1 MLMDELQDIFKKYN
15 QYDLFEE
22 SRMKILLLKESY
34 ENDKEFYILIE
45 ETLLVGKQEGKTRI
59 SQEDFFKTFM
69 KIRDELR
76 DDEAF
81 EFFNS

>member
-1 MLMDELQDIFKKYN
+1 MDELQDIFKKYN

-34 ENDKEFYILIE
+34 QNDKEFHLLIE
-45 ETLLVGKQEGKTRI
+45 ETLLVNKQEGKTRI

-81 EFFNS
+81 EFFHT